1 MDLTDLIGPADVIV
15 QLRASCKKNLL
26 SELAEAA
33 SRKTG
38 VSTRKIFETL
48 LDRERLGSTSIGNGI
63 AIPHGKLPE
72 MEGITGLIAV
82 LHDPIEFESIDN
94 KPIDIVFL
102 LLANDE
108 AGAEHL
114 KVLARVAR
122 VLREPSLAQQL
133 REAQTSEAL
142 YALLDNKQAVNVA

>member
-1 MDLTDLIGPADVIV
+1 MDLTDLIGPEDVII

-38 VSTRKIFETL
+38 VAPRKIFETL
-48 LDRERLGSTSIGNGI
+48 LDRERLGTTGIGNGI

-72 MEGITGLIAV
+72 LDGITGVMAV
-82 LHDPIEFESIDN
+82 LHEPIEFEAIDDN
-94 KPIDIVFL
+94 PIDIVFL

-108 AGAEHL
+108 TGAEHL
-114 KVLARVAR
+114 KVLARIAR
-122 VLREPSLAQQL
+122 VLREPNLVKQL
-133 REAQTSEAL
+133 REAKSAAAI
-142 YALLDNKQAVNVA
+142 YALLENNKTANVA

>member
-1 MDLTDLIGPADVIV
+1 MDLTDLIGPDDVIV

-26 SELAEAA
+26 SELAEVA
-33 SRKTG
+33 SQKTG
-38 VSTRKIFETL
+38 IACRKIFETL
-48 LDRERLGSTSIGNGI
+48 LDRERLGSTGIGNGI

-72 MEGITGLIAV
+72 LDGITGLIAV
-82 LHDPIEFESIDN
+82 LQDPIEFESVDD

-114 KVLARVAR
+114 KVLARIAR
-122 VLREPSLAQQL
+122 VLRDPALTNQL
-133 REAQTSEAL
+133 REAKSAQAI
-142 YALLDNKQAVNVA
+142 YALLENNKTANVA

>member
-38 VSTRKIFETL
+38 ISTRKIFETL
-48 LDRERLGSTSIGNGI
+48 LDRERLGPTSIGNGI

-72 MEGITGLIAV
+72 LEGITGLIAV
-82 LHDPIEFESIDN
+82 LHDPIEFEAVDN

-122 VLREPSLAQQL
+122 VLREPALAQQL
-133 REAQTSEAL
+133 REAKTPEAL
-142 YALLDNKQAVNVA
+142 YELLNTNKVVNVA

>member
-1 MDLTDLIGPADVIV
+1 MDLTDLIGPDDVIV

-26 SELAEAA
+26 SGLAEAA
-33 SRKTG
+33 SQKTG
-38 VSTRKIFETL
+38 VASRKIFETL
-48 LDRERLGSTSIGNGI
+48 LDRERLGSTGIGNGI

-72 MEGITGLIAV
+72 LDGITGLLAV
-82 LHDPIEFESIDN
+82 LHDPIDFESIDD

-114 KVLARVAR
+114 KVLARIAR
-122 VLREPSLAQQL
+122 VLREPALIQQL
-133 REAQTSEAL
+133 REAQSAETI
-142 YALLDNKQAVNVA
+142 YALLQNSKAANVA

>member
-142 YALLDNKQAVNVA
+142 YALLDNKKAVNVA